1 MFKLPT
7 VKQEQKPVMQSE
19 TESCLVTKG
28 LIQFAKSQRYQMNKP
43 TLRVI

>member
-7 VKQEQKPVMQSE
+7 VRQEQKPVMHFE
-19 TESCLVTKG
+19 TEACLVTKG
-28 LIQFAKSQRYQMNKP
+28 LIQFAKRQRYQMNKP